1 VMLCS
6 LMLDLS
12 DEFHEF
18 TPIILATRLPKLN
31 RFANAPSAFSA
42 KLLKPVN
49 AQIISIHVLSTRA
62 IFSFKKYIFQI
73 ILFSNN
79 VFNLH
84 SNK

>member
-1 VMLCS
+1 
-6 LMLDLS
+6 MLDLS

-18 TPIILATRLPKLN
+18 TGIFLAIRLPEFNKFPKPPLQHF
-31 RFANAPSAFSA
+31 RQ